1 MISKRLIY
9 AKPSFVVTP
18 KSASNDFQ
26 TNSKPLGASIIMDY
40 TQVNTAWKLE
50 DDIDLRCSTFGST
63 RSVYATFAG

>member
-1 MISKRLIY
+1 MIDKRLIY

-40 TQVNTAWKLE
+40 TQVNTA
-50 DDIDLRCSTFGST
+50 
-63 RSVYATFAG
+63 